1 MKINRNKWQTA
12 FEKELDKAEKRQ
24 LSKVKRYYKS
34 EYDKGVVSF
43 LAEGQTNFQ
52 LLFDNKDLLN
62 IYRDLYSDI
71 GLQFAKWYAKNYDK
85 YLSKGINPSEY
96 VGEWTNKFASFGS
109 AVGAQR
115 VTLVSGTAKQ
125 TLIKVTQN
133 LMRDPEFMTLGNT
146 EKGRILKSQF
156 NRYSQYQSERLVR
169 TEATNAA
176 NFATM
181 ESATTIFPGA
191 QMKKEWIASFDDR
204 TRSTHS
210 EAGASE
216 PIPYNDAFMVGGSL
230 MMYPGD
236 PSGPASE
243 VVNCRCSV
251 APFPVKGAQAVNEI
265 TDINFGL
272 GGAASTGFGLAD
284 VASAISSTLVGA
296 AENIVEGAAKTV
308 KEAKKMLSD
317 LFERNNFKINKTSM
331 ARSLSVEQ
339 YNQRLIQLEKLFN
352 EYNFQNAMNL
362 DSSIN
367 LLNKSSRGAYGWIKS
382 ARLNGSLRELNFGDL
397 TDNYLKRKFSN
408 DSEKFLR
415 RFKST
420 VDEKNIN
427 LATLV
432 HEMGHVLTRS
442 SLRSEI
448 NFFNELKLIRREY
461 QKEILAYIKQ
471 KNYKAYNDIYMGQY
485 SGTNIDEFLA
495 EGFTEYKLN
504 SNPSKYARLIGDL
517 IDNYYKK

>member
-1 MKINRNKWQTA
+1 M
-12 FEKELDKAEKRQ
+12 
-24 LSKVKRYYKS
+24 
-34 EYDKGVVSF
+34 
-43 LAEGQTNFQ
+43 
-52 LLFDNKDLLN
+52 LLRLL
-62 IYRDLYSDI
+62 
-71 GLQFAKWYAKNYDK
+71 
-85 YLSKGINPSEY
+85 
-96 VGEWTNKFASFGS
+96 V
-109 AVGAQR
+109 QR
-115 VTLVSGTAKQ
+115 WL
-125 TLIKVTQN
+125 
-133 LMRDPEFMTLGNT
+133 
-146 EKGRILKSQF
+146 
-156 NRYSQYQSERLVR
+156 
-169 TEATNAA
+169 
-176 NFATM
+176 
-181 ESATTIFPGA
+181 
-191 QMKKEWIASFDDR
+191 
-204 TRSTHS
+204 
-210 EAGASE
+210 
-216 PIPYNDAFMVGGSL
+216 
-230 MMYPGD
+230 
-236 PSGPASE
+236 
-243 VVNCRCSV
+243 
-251 APFPVKGAQAVNEI
+251 
-265 TDINFGL
+265 
-272 GGAASTGFGLAD
+272 
-284 VASAISSTLVGA
+284 
-296 AENIVEGAAKTV
+296 
-308 KEAKKMLSD
+308 LSD